1 MEGGDVSDTSTV
13 LAGTVATPSE
23 LLDDGVVEVRD
34 GLLGYIGP
42 RSGWAGGAPDR
53 AGVLVPGFVDIH
65 CHGGGGHAFT
75 STDPA
80 EIAAVAAHHLAYGTT
95 SVLAGLISAPV
106 DTITAQVRVVADV
119 VESGETSVVGSFLEG
134 PWISHERRGAHDPSV
149 LAEPDVDVART
160 WLDAGRGTVRM
171 VTIAPELPG
180 AHAVAELLEETGV
193 LAAHG
198 HTDADAP
205 TLGAALRA
213 RRTPVVTHLFNGMAP
228 LHHRAPGASGAAL
241 RALARGGATVELIA
255 DGVHLADETVAMV
268 FEVDRGGHVV
278 LVSDAMSAAGL
289 SDGEYRLASMEVTV
303 TDGVARIAS
312 GSIAGGTSH
321 LADQVRHAVTR
332 TGLDPVRVVA
342 AASTTPAALLG
353 LGDRGALA
361 TGLRADLVVLDDD
374 WQVSRVMRGGAWVG

>member
-1 MEGGDVSDTSTV
+1 MSDPGTV
-13 LAGTVATPSE
+13 LAGTVVTTSE
-23 LLDDGVVEVRD
+23 VLDDGVVEVRD
-34 GLLGYIGP
+34 GLLGYVGP
-42 RSGWAGGAPDR
+42 RSGWNGEVPDR
-53 AGVLVPGFVDIH
+53 TGVLVPGFVDIH
-65 CHGGGGHAFT
+65 CHGGGGRAFT
-75 STDPA
+75 STDPE
-80 EIAAVAAHHLAYGTT
+80 EIAAVAAHHLAHGTT

-106 DTITAQVRVVADV
+106 DTITAQVRAVADV
-119 VESGETSVVGSFLEG
+119 VERGGTSVVGSFLEG

-149 LAEPDVDVART
+149 LAEPDANVART

-180 AHAVAELLEETGV
+180 ADAVAEQLEEAGV

-198 HTDADAP
+198 HTDADAA

-213 RRTPVVTHLFNGMAP
+213 RRIPVVTHLFNGMAP
-228 LHHRAPGASGAAL
+228 LHHRAPGAPGAAL
-241 RALARGGATVELIA
+241 RELARGGATVELIA

-289 SDGEYRLASMEVTV
+289 SDGEYRLGSLEVTV
-303 TDGVARIAS
+303 TEGVARIAT

-321 LADQVRHAVTR
+321 LADEVRRAVIE
-332 TGLDPVRVVA
+332 TGLDPVTVVA

-353 LGDRGALA
+353 LTDRGALV
-361 TGLRADLVVLDDD
+361 TGQRADLVVLDDD
-374 WQVSRVMRGGAWVG
+374 WRVSRVMRGGAWVG